1 MFSIVTQVH
10 RLNVT
15 AAGYWAIIELYV
27 SLNGD
32 ENLKF
37 DFTIAL
43 PLSLLSKTDDN
54 TLSVPAAANSN

>member
-1 MFSIVTQVH
+1 M
-10 RLNVT
+10 
-15 AAGYWAIIELYV
+15 

-54 TLSVPAAANSN
+54 SLSVPAAAEPPD